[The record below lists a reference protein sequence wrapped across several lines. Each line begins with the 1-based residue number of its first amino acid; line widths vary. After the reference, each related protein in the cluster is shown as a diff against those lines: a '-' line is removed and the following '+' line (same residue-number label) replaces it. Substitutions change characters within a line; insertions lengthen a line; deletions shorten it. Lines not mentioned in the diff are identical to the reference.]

1 MPEITQEE
9 LDLLNKYK
17 ELGEPDAIVEAMS
30 ERDNLFRQATV
41 GEAAFASGYKLSV
54 LEKLTNGLELTMKD
68 GQAFVGE
75 QPIEEYANENW
86 QDFLPALKSEDDKK
100 TVKFVT
106 QSKAVVKPTNQYKNM
121 ASRYIKNTYA
131 AKSA

>member
-9 LDLLNKYK
+9 LELLNKYK
-17 ELGEPDAIVEAMS
+17 ELGEPEAITTALS

-41 GEAAFASGYKLSV
+41 GEASIASGYKLSV

-86 QDFLPALKSEDDKK
+86 QDFLPALKSEEDKK
-100 TVKFVT
+100 TVKFVS
-106 QSKAVVKPTNQYKNM
+106 QNKSAVKPTNQFKGV

-131 AKSA
+131 TKA